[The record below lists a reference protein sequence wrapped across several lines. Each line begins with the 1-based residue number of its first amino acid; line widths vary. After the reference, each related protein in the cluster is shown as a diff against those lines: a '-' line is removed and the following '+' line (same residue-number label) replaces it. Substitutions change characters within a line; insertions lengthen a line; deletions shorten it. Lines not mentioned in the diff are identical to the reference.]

1 MPKRTIKETLVLIL
15 RLMLTFLKIGAFT
28 FGGGYAMIS
37 LVEKD
42 VVEKKKWLTE
52 KEMLDLLAIAES
64 TPGVIALN
72 TATYVGQKVAGFFGA
87 LAASICV
94 MLPSIVVI
102 VLISGIIQQFGDN
115 QYVRW
120 AFLGIRAAVAA
131 LIFNAVL
138 KMFKQVEKNVF
149 SYILMAI
156 ALVLAALS
164 VFNVIALDVVFILL
178 GAAAVGLI
186 YGIFRRKKQNPP
198 TAAETHASPAEE
210 GAPPR
215 QESSSPAETDE
226 PQGKDPSSEK
236 SEKNDS
242 CDNQEEIR

>member
-28 FGGGYAMIS
+28 FGGGYAMIA

-52 KEMLDLLAIAES
+52 KEMIDLLAIAES

-94 MLPSIVVI
+94 MLPSIVII

-115 QYVRW
+115 RYVRW

-186 YGIFRRKKQNPP
+186 YGIFRRGKQNHR
-198 TAAETHASPAEE
+198 TAADTPASSAS
-210 GAPPR
+210 PR
-215 QESSSPAETDE
+215 QESSSPARSDE
-226 PQGKDPSSEK
+226 PQEKDQSSEK

-242 CDNQEEIR
+242 CDNQEETR

>member
-115 QYVRW
+115 RYVRW

-178 GAAAVGLI
+178 GAGLLMGVDLGGLGTPIASLASLISLKIYSKTPGANTGRYLAVFSALNFGLLAVLLALAGC
-186 YGIFRRKKQNPP
+186 GIL
-198 TAAETHASPAEE
+198 
-210 GAPPR
+210 
-215 QESSSPAETDE
+215 
-226 PQGKDPSSEK
+226 
-236 SEKNDS
+236 
-242 CDNQEEIR
+242 

>member
-28 FGGGYAMIS
+28 FGGGYAMIA

-52 KEMLDLLAIAES
+52 KEMIDLLAIAES

-94 MLPSIVVI
+94 MLPSIVII

-115 QYVRW
+115 RYVRW

-186 YGIFRRKKQNPP
+186 YGIFRRGKQNHR
-198 TAAETHASPAEE
+198 TAADTPASSAS
-210 GAPPR
+210 PR
-215 QESSSPAETDE
+215 QESSSPAETGE
-226 PQGKDPSSEK
+226 PQEKDQSSEK
-236 SEKNDS
+236 SEKDDS
-242 CDNQEEIR
+242 SDHQEETR

>member
-28 FGGGYAMIS
+28 FGGGYAMIA

-52 KEMLDLLAIAES
+52 KEMIDLLAIAES

-94 MLPSIVVI
+94 MIPSIVII

-115 QYVRW
+115 RYVRW

-156 ALVLAALS
+156 ALVLASLS

-186 YGIFRRKKQNPP
+186 YGIFRRGKQNHR
-198 TAAETHASPAEE
+198 TAADTPASSAS
-210 GAPPR
+210 PR
-215 QESSSPAETDE
+215 QESSSPARSGE
-226 PQGKDPSSEK
+226 PQEKDQSSEK
-236 SEKNDS
+236 SEKDDS
-242 CDNQEEIR
+242 CDNQEETR

>member
-28 FGGGYAMIS
+28 FGGGYAMIA

-52 KEMLDLLAIAES
+52 KEMIDLLAIAES

-94 MLPSIVVI
+94 MLPSIVII

-115 QYVRW
+115 RYVRW

-186 YGIFRRKKQNPP
+186 YGIFRRKKQNHR
-198 TAAETHASPAEE
+198 TAADTPASSAS
-210 GAPPR
+210 PR
-215 QESSSPAETDE
+215 QESSSPARSDE
-226 PQGKDPSSEK
+226 PQEKDQSSEK
-236 SEKNDS
+236 SEKDDS
-242 CDNQEEIR
+242 SDHQEETR

>member
-28 FGGGYAMIS
+28 FGGGYAMIA

-52 KEMLDLLAIAES
+52 KEMIDLLAIAES

-94 MLPSIVVI
+94 MLPSIVII

-115 QYVRW
+115 RYVRW

-138 KMFKQVEKNVF
+138 KMFKQVEKNLF

-186 YGIFRRKKQNPP
+186 YGIFRRGKQNHR
-198 TAAETHASPAEE
+198 TAADTPASSAS
-210 GAPPR
+210 PR
-215 QESSSPAETDE
+215 QESSSPAETGE
-226 PQGKDPSSEK
+226 PQEKDQSSEK
-236 SEKNDS
+236 SEKDDS
-242 CDNQEEIR
+242 SNHQEETR

>member
-28 FGGGYAMIS
+28 FGGGYAMIA

-52 KEMLDLLAIAES
+52 KEMIDLLAIAES

-94 MLPSIVVI
+94 MLPSIVII

-115 QYVRW
+115 RYVRW

-186 YGIFRRKKQNPP
+186 YGIFRRGKQNHR
-198 TAAETHASPAEE
+198 TAADTPASSAS
-210 GAPPR
+210 PR
-215 QESSSPAETDE
+215 QESSSPARSDE
-226 PQGKDPSSEK
+226 PQEKDQSSEK
-236 SEKNDS
+236 SEKDDS

>member
-28 FGGGYAMIS
+28 FGGGYAMIA

-94 MLPSIVVI
+94 MLPSIVII

-115 QYVRW
+115 RYVRW

-198 TAAETHASPAEE
+198 TAADTPASSAS
-210 GAPPR
+210 PR
-215 QESSSPAETDE
+215 QESSSPARSGE
-226 PQGKDPSSEK
+226 PQEKDQPSEK
-236 SEKNDS
+236 SEKDDS
-242 CDNQEEIR
+242 CDNQEETR

>member
-28 FGGGYAMIS
+28 FGGGYAMIA

-115 QYVRW
+115 RYVRW

-198 TAAETHASPAEE
+198 TAADTPASSAS
-210 GAPPR
+210 PR
-215 QESSSPAETDE
+215 QESSSPARSGE
-226 PQGKDPSSEK
+226 PQEKDQSSEK
-236 SEKNDS
+236 SEKDDS
-242 CDNQEEIR
+242 CDNQEETR

>member
-52 KEMLDLLAIAES
+52 KEMIDLLAIAES

-94 MLPSIVVI
+94 MLPSIVII

-115 QYVRW
+115 RYVRW

-186 YGIFRRKKQNPP
+186 YGIFRRGKQNHR
-198 TAAETHASPAEE
+198 TAADTPASSAS
-210 GAPPR
+210 PR
-215 QESSSPAETDE
+215 QESSSPAETGE
-226 PQGKDPSSEK
+226 PQGKDQSSEK

-242 CDNQEEIR
+242 SDHQEETR

>member
-28 FGGGYAMIS
+28 FGGGYAMIA

-115 QYVRW
+115 RYVRW

-156 ALVLAALS
+156 ALVLASLS

-186 YGIFRRKKQNPP
+186 YGIFRRGKQNHR
-198 TAAETHASPAEE
+198 TAADTPASSAS
-210 GAPPR
+210 PR
-215 QESSSPAETDE
+215 QESSSPARSGE
-226 PQGKDPSSEK
+226 PQEKDQSSEK
-236 SEKNDS
+236 SEKDDS
-242 CDNQEEIR
+242 CDNQEETR

>member
-28 FGGGYAMIS
+28 FGGGYAMIA

-52 KEMLDLLAIAES
+52 KEMIDLLAIAES

-94 MLPSIVVI
+94 MLPSIVII

-115 QYVRW
+115 RYVRW

-164 VFNVIALDVVFILL
+164 VFNVISLDVVFILL

-186 YGIFRRKKQNPP
+186 YGIFRRGKQNHR
-198 TAAETHASPAEE
+198 TAADTPASSAS
-210 GAPPR
+210 PR
-215 QESSSPAETDE
+215 QESSSPARSGE
-226 PQGKDPSSEK
+226 PQEKDQSSEK
-236 SEKNDS
+236 SEKDDS
-242 CDNQEEIR
+242 CDNQEETR

>member
-28 FGGGYAMIS
+28 FGGGYAMIA

-94 MLPSIVVI
+94 ILPSIVII

-115 QYVRW
+115 RYVRW

-156 ALVLAALS
+156 ALVLASLS

-186 YGIFRRKKQNPP
+186 YGIFRRGKQNHR
-198 TAAETHASPAEE
+198 TAADTPASSAS
-210 GAPPR
+210 PR
-215 QESSSPAETDE
+215 QESSSPARSGE
-226 PQGKDPSSEK
+226 PQEKDQSSEK
-236 SEKNDS
+236 SEKDDS
-242 CDNQEEIR
+242 CDNQEETR